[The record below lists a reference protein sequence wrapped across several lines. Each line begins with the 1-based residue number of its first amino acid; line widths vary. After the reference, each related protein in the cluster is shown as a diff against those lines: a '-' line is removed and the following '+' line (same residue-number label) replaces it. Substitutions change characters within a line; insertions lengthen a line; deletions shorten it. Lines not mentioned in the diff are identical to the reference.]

1 MRNIIPEFTKD
12 EIEILRDKANFTE
25 REWML
30 LCLRNKEYSLETC
43 AEMMNYS
50 VRTISSINKSM
61 ISKIEKVTVDV
72 C

>member
-12 EIEILRDKANFTE
+12 EIEILKDKCNFTT

-30 LCLRNKEYSLETC
+30 FTLRNQEYSLETC

-50 VRTISSINKSM
+50 VRTISDINRSM
-61 ISKIEKVTVDV
+61 MDKIARITISL
-72 C
+72 